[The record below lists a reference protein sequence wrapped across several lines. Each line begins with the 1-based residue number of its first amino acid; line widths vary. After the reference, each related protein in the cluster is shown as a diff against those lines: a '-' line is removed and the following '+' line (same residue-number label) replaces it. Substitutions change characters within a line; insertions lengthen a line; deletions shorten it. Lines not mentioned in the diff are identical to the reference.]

1 MEEIEVKFLDIDQKS
16 IEKKLKRLGAKKE
29 FDKFYKS
36 KVFDYPDFRLDKKF
50 SFIRLRDEGDKIVL
64 TFKKRLGTKKTGEN
78 DDGML
83 EHETTVG
90 NFEETTDIFIAA
102 GFVQKYYAEKRRIRY
117 LLNGVE
123 FDIDFCPMLKP
134 YLEIEAKSWEDIDK
148 AINLLGLNP
157 KDKKIFSATQ
167 IYDLNGINEFDYK
180 ELTFDRLVKR

>member
-1 MEEIEVKFLDIDQKS
+1 MEEIEVKFLDIDPSK
-16 IEKKLKRLGAKKE
+16 IEWKLKKIGAKKE
-29 FDKFYKS
+29 FDRIYKS
-36 KVFDYPDFRLDKKF
+36 KVFDYPDFRLDQDH
-50 SFIRLRDEGDKIVL
+50 SWIRLRDEGEKIAL

-90 NFEETTDIFIAA
+90 NFKETADIFIAA

-117 LLNGVE
+117 LLDDIE

-157 KDKKIFSATQ
+157 KDKKIFSMTQ
-167 IYDLNGINEFDYK
+167 VYKINGINEFDYK